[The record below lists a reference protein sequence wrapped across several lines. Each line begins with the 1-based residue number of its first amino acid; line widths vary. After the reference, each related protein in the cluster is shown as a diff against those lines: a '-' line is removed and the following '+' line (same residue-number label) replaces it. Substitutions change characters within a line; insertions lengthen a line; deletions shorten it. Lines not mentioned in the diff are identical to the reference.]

1 MPRPFL
7 RASGAEKPTRILS
20 NTMGVPGVIEPHG
33 SVAGPVTVTLMT
45 SLTAFMPGS
54 AT

>member
-1 MPRPFL
+1 
-7 RASGAEKPTRILS
+7 
-20 NTMGVPGVIEPHG
+20 MGVPGVIEPHG